1 MLGDRLRLANGDG
14 IEQLEIRFREART
27 LLRIHAKSL
36 RFPGW
41 GLACRFRGLQV
52 FRRCILRVNR
62 AHGEVAS
69 VVQQGPHLLA
79 DLAEFAVHAHAIW
92 LQVVIGVP
100 LRHPLDE
107 PLS

>member
-1 MLGDRLRLANGDG
+1 M
-14 IEQLEIRFREART
+14 
-27 LLRIHAKSL
+27 
-36 RFPGW
+36 
-41 GLACRFRGLQV
+41 FRGCVL
-52 FRRCILRVNR
+52 C
-62 AHGEVAS
+62 AYSSTHAEVAS
-69 VVQQGPHLLA
+69 VIQQGPHLLA

>member
-1 MLGDRLRLANGDG
+1 MY
-14 IEQLEIRFREART
+14 
-27 LLRIHAKSL
+27 
-36 RFPGW
+36 
-41 GLACRFRGLQV
+41 
-52 FRRCILRVNR
+52 R

-69 VVQQGPHLLA
+69 VIQQGPHLLA

-100 LRHPLDE
+100 LGNPLDE